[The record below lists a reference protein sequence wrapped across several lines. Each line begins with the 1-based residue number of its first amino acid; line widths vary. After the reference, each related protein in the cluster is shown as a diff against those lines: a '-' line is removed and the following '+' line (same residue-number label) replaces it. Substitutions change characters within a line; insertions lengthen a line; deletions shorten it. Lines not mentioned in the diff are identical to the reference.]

1 MLYQRHNG
9 FTLTEVMM
17 AVAVLAMVA
26 AMAMPNLQ
34 RSRVNSNEK
43 SVLSD
48 IKTIQA
54 ALEMYKGNHNTY
66 PDTLDDI
73 VTSAPPYLDQRWLT
87 TTIYSSAASP
97 VAVHGYYIG
106 PATGRSDAATF
117 YDSDD
122 DGDGDPAT
130 GTSSA
135 YAVRFIPA
143 EVGTTAN
150 KNYCLDH
157 RGVIW
162 EAEGDDPTIV
172 QTGNTWACSGGSPIS

>member
-1 MLYQRHNG
+1 
-9 FTLTEVMM
+9 M
-17 AVAVLAMVA
+17 AVLSLIAV
-26 AMAMPNLQ
+26 MAIPNLR
-34 RSRVNSNEK
+34 RSRVNANEK

-54 ALEMYKGNHNTY
+54 ALEMYKSINNTY
-66 PDTLDDI
+66 PNTLDEI
-73 VTSAPPYLDQRWLT
+73 ITSAPPYLDQRWLT
-87 TTIYSSAASP
+87 TTIYSSASSP
-97 VAVHGYYIG
+97 ISVHGYYIG
-106 PATGRSDAATF
+106 PATGRSGSATF

-122 DGDGDPAT
+122 DGDGNAST
-130 GTSSA
+130 GTSSC

-162 EAEGDDPTIV
+162 EAEGSDPTIV
-172 QTGNTWACSGGSPIS
+172 QSGNIWSCSGGTPIS